1 MILPIAHAYPAEFES
16 TLHAS
21 HVIAS
26 LVFLD
31 VFRALWTGFRICG
44 NPRNIFRF
52 CTSFLIPFLSGATIA
67 GLMSQLPADE
77 TENGVAL
84 TRDVVEHA
92 TIVASLHAK
101 FALNVW
107 TPFYILVFIRK

>member
-1 MILPIAHAYPAEFES
+1 MILPIAHAYPAEFIS
-16 TLHAS
+16 ALHAS
-21 HVIAS
+21 HVIAT
-26 LVFLD
+26 LIFLD
-31 VFRALWTGFRICG
+31 GFRTLWTILRICG

-52 CTSFLIPFLSGATIA
+52 CTSFLIPFLSGSAVA

-77 TENGVAL
+77 AENGVAL

-107 TPFYILVFIRK
+107 TPFYILVFIGK